1 MLREKTMPIDKKLY
15 HPEFKKQSQAC
26 LKQADYLCQECV
38 SFGSY
43 LCRLGQQFVN
53 LDQVGHLCVKFA
65 VVSALTDGT
74 KHFAN
79 FRPFKQGRK
88 VMVIDYR
95 NSCETAD

>member
-1 MLREKTMPIDKKLY
+1 L
-15 HPEFKKQSQAC
+15 
-26 LKQADYLCQECV
+26 

-43 LCRLGQQFVN
+43 LGRLGQQFVN
-53 LDQVGHLCVKFA
+53 LDQVAHFCVNFA
-65 VVSALTDGT
+65 GVSALSDGNE
-74 KHFAN
+74 HFAN